1 MIILGVHSSYTGL
14 THDSSACL
22 VINGRVVAAAEEE
35 KFIRV
40 KSAST
45 FFPVNAIKACLKI
58 AKIDIRQVQCIATD
72 GVTYP
77 QIKDK
82 IIKSLQHYF
91 KYSPRVEIFNHAQAH
106 CAGAFFS
113 SGFEKSLSISVDGSG
128 DKISSSVE
136 FYSKKKRSINYKKLY
151 RSDYKNSL
159 GSFYTVFT
167 NFLGFKSI
175 EGEYKLMGMAAY
187 GKPVYDLSKIIYFNK
202 KTGKIVTSKAYQKL
216 FDTKN
221 YTSINEPSYSE
232 NFISKRFK
240 VKRPINTKKFT
251 KKHYNLASSVQF
263 QFTKTYLDLINY
275 FIKKTNSE
283 YLCLAGGCALN
294 CLANKELLKKNLKG
308 IYVMPA
314 ASDRGLSLGSAMIC
328 ASKFQEPIKPVKTM
342 LLGMSY
348 NSKFIEKSLKKFG
361 IRFKKLKNQFKDCAE
376 DIKKGKIV
384 GWFQGR
390 SEFGPR
396 ALGSRSILAN
406 PNIKGM
412 KNLLNSKIKFRE
424 SFRPFAPSILENS
437 FKKYYGKTT
446 ADLTSMTF
454 TVDIPK
460 KLKKFLPEAVHFDN
474 TSRVHLVNKSNIS
487 FFKLLTEIEK
497 KNNFGAVINTSF
509 NLSGEPNVE
518 TPSDAIRTFFSSG
531 IDILYIENYKIE
543 KFNEK

>member
-1 MIILGVHSSYTGL
+1 MIILGIHASYTGL

-22 VINGRVVAAAEEE
+22 IINGKVVAAAEEE
-35 KFIRV
+35 KFIRI

-58 AKIDIRQVQCIATD
+58 GNINIKQVKCIATS
-72 GVTYP
+72 GISYP
-77 QIKDK
+77 QIKEK
-82 IIKSLQHYF
+82 IKKSMQHYF
-91 KYSPRVEIFNHAQAH
+91 KHSPKIEIFNHAQSH

-113 SGFEKSLSISVDGSG
+113 SGFKKSISISIDGSG

-136 FYSKKKRSINYKKLY
+136 LYSKKNRSINHKKIY

-187 GKPVYDLSKIIYFNK
+187 GKPTYDLSKIIFFDTK
-202 KTGKIVTSKAYQKL
+202 KGKIVTSKAFQKL
-216 FDTKN
+216 FDLKN
-221 YTSINEPSYSE
+221 YSTINEPSYAE
-232 NFISKRFK
+232 NFISKKFK
-240 VKRPINTKKFT
+240 IQRPLSTKKF
-251 KKHYNLASSVQF
+251 KKIHYNLACSVQF
-263 QFTKTYLDLINY
+263 QFTKTYIDLINY
-275 FIKKTNSE
+275 FVKKTNSE

-294 CLANKELLKKNLKG
+294 CLANKELLSTNLKG

-314 ASDRGLSLGSAMIC
+314 ASDRGLSIGSAMIC
-328 ASKFQEPIKPVKTM
+328 ASKYQEPIKPVKTM

-348 NSKFIEKSLKKFG
+348 SNKSIEESLKKFG
-361 IRFKKLKNQFKDCAE
+361 LKFKKLKSQFEDCAE
-376 DIKKGKIV
+376 ELKKGKII

-406 PNIKGM
+406 PSIKGM
-412 KNLLNSKIKFRE
+412 KNLLNAKIKFRE
-424 SFRPFAPSILENS
+424 SFRPFAPSILENTFYRYS
-437 FKKYYGKTT
+437 GKSN
-446 ADLTSMTF
+446 ADLTTMTF
-454 TVDIPK
+454 TINIPK
-460 KLKKFLPEAVHFDN
+460 NLKKFLPEAVHFDN
-474 TSRVHLVNKSNIS
+474 TSRVHLVNKSNKS
-487 FFKLLTEIEK
+487 FFTLLKEIEK

-531 IDILYIENYKIE
+531 IDLLYIENYKIE
-543 KFNEK
+543 KFSGN